1 MKRSIAGACAG
12 LLSSLLVAGA
22 DAHPH
27 VWVTLHSE
35 ILYAADGSMNGV
47 RHAWKFDDMF
57 SAYALQGIH
66 HAKKGQ
72 YTREELSSLAQ
83 LNVDSL
89 KEYDYFTFARGDG
102 KKLKFTAPVD
112 YWLEYANPSLVLHFT
127 LPLKTPAAPKALK
140 VEVYDP
146 TIFVDFEFAKET
158 PVSLSGAPP
167 QCLLTVDLPHQPTAA
182 EQMQLSQLDA
192 TPLDANSPFAEI
204 FANKMLV
211 RCP

>member
-12 LLSSLLVAGA
+12 LLSSLLITAA

-35 ILYAADGSMNGV
+35 ILYAADGSMTGV

-57 SAYALQGIH
+57 SSFALQGIH

-72 YTREELSSLAQ
+72 YTREELTSLAQ
-83 LNVDSL
+83 LNMKSL

-102 KKLKFTAPVD
+102 KKLKFAGPID
-112 YWLEYANPSLVLHFT
+112 YWLEYANPSLILHFT
-127 LPLKTPAAPKALK
+127 LPLKAPATAKAMQ

-146 TIFVDFEFAKET
+146 SIFVDFEFAKEK
-158 PVSLSGAPP
+158 PVALDGAPT
-167 QCLLTVDLPHQPTAA
+167 QCLLSIDLPHEPTPA
-182 EQMQLSQLDA
+182 EQARLAQLDD
-192 TPLDANSPFAEI
+192 TPLEASSTYGEL
-204 FANKMLV
+204 FANKMMV